1 MTIPLITKE
10 LQAELRT
17 AVRSQFAWGDKYKDH
32 KVLTDRQK
40 LAILATALHE
50 IWMCA
55 IEEEKMS
62 MHVGKALSRTGL
74 DSLQS
79 VVDLNGDTHE

>member
-1 MTIPLITKE
+1 MKYQDIEFETRRI
-10 LQAELRT
+10 
-17 AVRSQFAWGDKYKDH
+17 VREQFAWGDKYKDH
-32 KVLTDRQK
+32 LLLTDRQK

-62 MHVGKALSRTGL
+62 MHVGKALSRVGL
-74 DSLQS
+74 DRLQS
-79 VVDLNGDTHE
+79 VVDLNGETPE

>member
-17 AVRSQFAWGDKYKDH
+17 AVRAQFAWGDKYKDH
-32 KVLTDRQK
+32 LLLTDRQK

-55 IEEEKMS
+55 IEEDKMS
-62 MHVGKALSRTGL
+62 IYVGKALSRTGL
-74 DSLQS
+74 DSLQA
-79 VVDLNGDTHE
+79 VIDLNGDKDE